1 MNLKEALNLREKE
14 IITVIGAGGK
24 TSLINKLASS
34 INSKKILVST
44 TTKIYVPPKELYD
57 NMYILDSTKYK
68 KCEKERVVVVGAYIN
83 LDNKI
88 IGLDFYNLDK
98 IEDDF
103 DVLLIEGDGSK
114 RKKLKGWNINEPVVY
129 PKTTKVIGVLDIT
142 SYDMCINDKNIHRL
156 KEFEKLTNTK
166 NKVTI
171 ENMVDIVINKNGM
184 FKNTNCEKILLINK
198 VETKKHLDIAKNLIN
213 SINKNEHN
221 IKIIYGSILNDLFY
235 CV

>member
-198 VETKKHLDIAKNLIN
+198 VETKAFRYSKK
-213 SINKNEHN
+213 S
-221 IKIIYGSILNDLFY
+221 Y
-235 CV
+235 